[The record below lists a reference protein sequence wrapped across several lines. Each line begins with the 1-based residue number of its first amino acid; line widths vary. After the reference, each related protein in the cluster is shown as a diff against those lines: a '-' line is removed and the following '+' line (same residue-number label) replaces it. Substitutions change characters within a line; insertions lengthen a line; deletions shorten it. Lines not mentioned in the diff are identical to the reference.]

1 MFSST
6 RFGLALA
13 AGHVAA
19 SVTGVA
25 RAAEVVARGP
35 HGCPDAGELT
45 FRVERR
51 MNMPLAQAAPLR
63 FDVTMEQATSGHRAR
78 IEVTPRGW
86 RRELAAPDC
95 EELAEAVSIA
105 IALALGN
112 VATPSAD
119 GAESDAHDTTALPQ
133 PSEPARTAAAATGVA
148 HTGDAATRPGEDAA
162 RQAPPA
168 LAGAFPEASVSVWM
182 LADAGSLP
190 SPAAGVGLGIEAA
203 WRRLELRVLA
213 TLLFEQEVE
222 VESTLPERVG
232 ARLGL
237 WTGSALGCTLPWGER
252 AALRPFACLG
262 LEVGRLS
269 GEGTGVSDPL
279 RGGALW
285 LAPQVHVGAAWAIP
299 DSALRLQVALL
310 GAAPLNRDEFTLRGI
325 GAVHQPSPW
334 IGRLSAGVAF
344 DL

>member
-1 MFSST
+1 
-6 RFGLALA
+6 
-13 AGHVAA
+13 
-19 SVTGVA
+19 
-25 RAAEVVARGP
+25 
-35 HGCPDAGELT
+35 
-45 FRVERR
+45 
-51 MNMPLAQAAPLR
+51 MNMPLARAAPLR
-63 FDVTMEQATSGHRAR
+63 FEVTMEQATSGHRAR

-95 EELAEAVSIA
+95 EELADAVSIA

-112 VATPSAD
+112 AATPSAD
-119 GAESDAHDTTALPQ
+119 GVESAAHDAAAPAPQ
-133 PSEPARTAAAATGVA
+133 LSEPARTAAAAPGVA
-148 HTGDAATRPGEDAA
+148 HRGDAAARPGEDAS

-168 LAGAFPEASVSVWM
+168 LAGAFPEAAVSVWM
-182 LADAGSLP
+182 LGDAGSLP

-222 VESTLPERVG
+222 VESTLPERAG

-237 WTGSALGCTLPWGER
+237 WAGSALGCTLPWGER

-285 LAPQVHVGAAWAIP
+285 LAPQVHAGAAWAIP

-334 IGRLSAGVAF
+334 IGRLSVGVGF